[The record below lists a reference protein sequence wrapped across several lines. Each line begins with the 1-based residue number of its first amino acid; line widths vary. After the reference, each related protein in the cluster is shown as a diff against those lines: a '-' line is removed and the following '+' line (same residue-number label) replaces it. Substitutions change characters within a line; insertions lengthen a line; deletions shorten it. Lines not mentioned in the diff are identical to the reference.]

1 MDKEIRNLVVWS
13 EGNEVSG
20 QGGNTAFVTAPDYLA
35 KLPAGEEQK
44 AQLEAFRLK
53 IIEAFQVLWPGEVVD
68 AQYDYEM
75 AAEDARVDP
84 V

>member
-13 EGNEVSG
+13 EGDVKSG
-20 QGGNTAFVTAPDYLA
+20 EGGNTAFVTAPDYLA
-35 KLPAGEEQK
+35 RMPVGEEQK

-53 IIEAFQVLWPGEVVD
+53 IIEAFQLLWPGEVVD

-75 AAEDARVDP
+75 VAEDARVDGA
-84 V
+84 